1 MVETTLI
8 SEPTEKFFGRSMF
21 IMLGLLGTFALL
33 PVQLVR
39 LPLQMDPVDVWV
51 VTVLFSFTLAFVAG
65 FQTLTVSVSYVLA
78 MWLILIASLASA
90 FAAVDRMDSLVV
102 VLKEVYLFATFVIIT
117 TLLSRLSVRNFRLVM
132 MVWLGTVV
140 LHGMLIISEFLVP
153 EIYRYVAGLADQ
165 PISYENFRPSG
176 LFFSPKAGNANKAA
190 VFQLLGFVPL
200 VLAKTSR
207 RTSIAFGLVLFSSI
221 LVTGSMGTTLA
232 FMSGLIVAVASIAF
246 FGKHFFYMVNLLV
259 RSVFAI
265 AIVGAVL
272 LFLASDTQ
280 KYQDH
285 FERILLG
292 RAEKS
297 SEGRF
302 SLWQRGLEAI
312 RDSENIVL
320 GIGPENFR
328 NVDVLEKQLHN
339 DLLAFTVERGLLGV
353 LGLLVLVGVA
363 VYRAFYWLKIGFSG
377 GQDAGLTAVIFLSA
391 FAAVLVV
398 SLTHQVFH
406 CREIWLVLASQEAL
420 IAHHERNAAA
430 DLRSEREMQRK
441 EVWGES

>member
-1 MVETTLI
+1 
-8 SEPTEKFFGRSMF
+8 
-21 IMLGLLGTFALL
+21 MLGLMGTFALL
-33 PVQLVR
+33 PVQLIN
-39 LPLQMDPVDVWV
+39 LPLQMDLVDVWV
-51 VTVLFSFTLAFVAG
+51 IAVLASFSLAFIAG
-65 FQTLTVSVSYVLA
+65 FQTLKVSASYLFA
-78 MWLILIASLASA
+78 MWLILIASLAST
-90 FAAVDRMDSLVV
+90 FAAVDRVDSLVV
-102 VLKEVYLFATFVIIT
+102 VLKEVYLFATFIVVT
-117 TLLSRLSVRNFRLVM
+117 TLLSRLSTRDFRLIM
-132 MVWLGTVV
+132 LVWLWAAV
-140 LHGMLIISEFLVP
+140 LHGMLIISEFLIP
-153 EIYRYVAGLADQ
+153 EVYRYVSGLADQ
-165 PISYENFRPSG
+165 PISYKNFRPSG

-207 RTSIAFGLVLFSSI
+207 RTLIALGLLLLASI

-232 FMSGLIVAVASIAF
+232 FTAGSVVAVTAIAI
-246 FGKHFFYMVNLLV
+246 FGKRLVYMLNLFV

-265 AIVGAVL
+265 VVVGAAL

-280 KYQDH
+280 EYQNH

-302 SLWQRGLEAI
+302 SLWQRGLEAL
-312 RDSENIVL
+312 RESDNLVL

-339 DLLAFTVERGLLGV
+339 DVLAFAVERGLLGV

-363 VYRAFYWLKIGFSG
+363 VSRAFYWLRLSFDN
-377 GQDAGLTAVIFLSA
+377 GQDAGLSAVIFLSA

-420 IAHHERNAAA
+420 IAQQERNEATASPA
-430 DLRSEREMQRK
+430 NKQTK
-441 EVWGES
+441 EKECWGEA